1 MRRITSLLL
10 SCILGIG
17 MFGRNTVFVQA
28 KETAD
33 SVVAS
38 MTIEQKLAQMIMPSL
53 RTWNDQDLTAMN
65 GELSSVLAK
74 YDFGG
79 VILFSQNTKDATQT
93 TELINGIQK
102 AHLSGGFKSK
112 LFVAIDQEGGRVTRL
127 QTGTKMPGNMALA
140 ATGNATNAFKAANVI
155 GRELA
160 VQGFNLDFAP
170 VVDVNNNPENPV
182 IGVRSFSD
190 DPAVVARFGAQFV
203 KGLHSQK
210 VMACLK
216 HFPGHGD
223 TNVDSHTGLPVINK
237 TYEELVKNELVPYV
251 SLASNAD
258 FIMTAHIQYP
268 QIEKDTYVSKA
279 NGQKIN
285 LPATLSK
292 KILTGILR
300 ENLGYKGLIITD
312 SMEMKAISDNFD
324 KVDASAMAINA
335 GADMILMPVQLSSD
349 KALKE
354 LDAYM
359 DGLLTKVKSGEIS
372 EDRINESVKR
382 IIETKNKYG
391 LLNTSV
397 EASSKKAADVV
408 GSRQNKAVEWE
419 IAKAGVTAVKNDGVC
434 PIEKDKKVVVF
445 YPQADQLGSIQ
456 NGIDLAGASAA
467 SLICYGKGLDSS
479 ADSAIQNADV
489 VVCLST
495 CATGEELH
503 KNTEV
508 KTLVEKTKLADK
520 KIVVLSTNLPYDL
533 RELEN
538 ADALVA
544 CYGPG
549 INVTAAIYKL
559 F

>member
-1 MRRITSLLL
+1 
-10 SCILGIG
+10 

-53 RTWNDQDLTAMN
+53 RTWNDQDLTAIN
-65 GELSSVLAK
+65 GELSSALAK

-79 VILFSQNTKDATQT
+79 VILFSQNTKDAAQT

-237 TYEELVKNELVPYV
+237 TYEELEKNELVPYV
-251 SLASNAD
+251 SLVSNAD

-349 KALKE
+349 RALKE

-372 EDRINESVKR
+372 EDRINESLKR
-382 IIETKNKYG
+382 IIETKIKYG

-397 EASSKKAADVV
+397 EASSKKASDVV

-456 NGIDLAGASAA
+456 NGIDMAGASAA
-467 SLICYGKGLDSS
+467 SLICYGKGLDAS